1 MAILQDNA
9 FGRDLSIVRILR
21 VLSTHSFLHTQKHTS
36 VKMTETTE
44 APVVA
49 QTAETKTPSPT
60 NETAVVTP
68 AENGHAEAGD
78 AKVAAGEAAN
88 GDEQS
93 AAATNGGT
101 TPDEKAKA
109 EEKKED
115 PPKEMRAVVLTG
127 FGGFKN
133 VKILKKPEPTP
144 QAGEVLIRVKACG
157 LNFQD
162 LMVRLGAI
170 DSPPKTPTILG
181 FECAGEIEAVGEEVE
196 GFKVGDRVVALPEF
210 RAWSELVA
218 VPTKYVYHIPE
229 EMTFQDAAAIVMN
242 YLVAYI
248 LIFDLVSLREGKSL
262 LLHSVGGG
270 VGQAIVQLARTVPN
284 VTIFGVCSKSKHEA
298 LAATG
303 LIDHLI
309 DRTDYVNE
317 VRKVTTEG
325 VDIVMDCLCGEECNR
340 GYGLLKP
347 MGKYILYGS
356 SNVVTGETKSF
367 FSVARSWWQVDKVS
381 PIKLF
386 DENKSLAGFNLRHL
400 LYQQDGAE
408 YVRSTVDKIF
418 GLWKDGK
425 VKPVVDSAWAL
436 EDVAEAMQK
445 MHDRKNIGKLVL
457 DPSMEPKP
465 KPATPAKSKSKKQ
478 ASEDKGAKKEKD
490 DDKKAVEN
498 GGGDEKKEGDA
509 AEEAKA
515 NGDAEEATP
524 AQVNGD
530 GAEKKEEPAAAAA
543 TNGDAT
549 ESEKKESS

>member
-1 MAILQDNA
+1 
-9 FGRDLSIVRILR
+9 
-21 VLSTHSFLHTQKHTS
+21 
-36 VKMTETTE
+36 MTETTE

-60 NETAVVTP
+60 TETAVVTP
-68 AENGHAEAGD
+68 AENGHAEGGD
-78 AKVAAGEAAN
+78 AKAAAAAGE
-88 GDEQS
+88 EQ
-93 AAATNGGT
+93 TNGAA

-133 VKILKKPEPTP
+133 VKILKKPEPSP

-210 RAWSELVA
+210 RAWSELVV

-248 LIFDLVSLREGKSL
+248 LIFDLVSLREGKSM

-270 VGQAIVQLARTVPN
+270 VGQAIVQLVRTVPN

-317 VRKVTTEG
+317 VRKITTEG

-386 DENKSLAGFNLRHL
+386 DENKSLGGFNLRHL
-400 LYQQDGAE
+400 LYQQDGSE

-418 GLWKDGK
+418 GLWKEGK

-478 ASEDKGAKKEKD
+478 ASEDKGGKKDKD
-490 DDKKAVEN
+490 DDKKTGEN
-498 GGGDEKKEGDA
+498 GSGDEKKEGGDV
-509 AEEAKA
+509 AEEAKT
-515 NGDAEEATP
+515 NGDAEEGA

-530 GAEKKEEPAAAAA
+530 GAVEKKEEPAVAA

>member
-1 MAILQDNA
+1 MAQA
-9 FGRDLSIVRILR
+9 V
-21 VLSTHSFLHTQKHTS
+21 
-36 VKMTETTE
+36 
-44 APVVA
+44 
-49 QTAETKTPSPT
+49 ETKTPSPT

-78 AKVAAGEAAN
+78 AKAAASETAAVA
-88 GDEQS
+88 GDEQ
-93 AAATNGGT
+93 ATTNGGST

-196 GFKVGDRVVALPEF
+196 GFNVGDRVVALPEF

-229 EMTFQDAAAIVMN
+229 EMTFQDAAAILMN

-270 VGQAIVQLARTVPN
+270 VGQAIVQLVRTVPN

-309 DRTDYVNE
+309 DRADYVNE

-400 LYQQDGAE
+400 LYQQDGSE
-408 YVRSTVDKIF
+408 YIRSTVNKIF
-418 GLWKDGK
+418 DLWKEGK

-478 ASEDKGAKKEKD
+478 ASEDKGGKKDKE
-490 DDKKAVEN
+490 DDKKTAEN
-498 GGGDEKKEGDA
+498 GGGDEKKDTDS
-509 AEEAKA
+509 AEEAKT
-515 NGDAEEATP
+515 NGDAEEAVP
-524 AQVNGD
+524 EQMNGD
-530 GAEKKEEPAAAAA
+530 GAEKKDESAAA

>member
-1 MAILQDNA
+1 
-9 FGRDLSIVRILR
+9 
-21 VLSTHSFLHTQKHTS
+21 
-36 VKMTETTE
+36 MTETTE

-68 AENGHAEAGD
+68 AENGHAEGGD
-78 AKVAAGEAAN
+78 AKTAVAGE
-88 GDEQS
+88 EQ
-93 AAATNGGT
+93 TNGGA

-133 VKILKKPEPTP
+133 VKILKKPEPSP

-218 VPTKYVYHIPE
+218 VPTKYVYHIPD

-248 LIFDLVSLREGKSL
+248 LIFDLVSLREGKSI

-298 LAATG
+298 LEATG

-317 VRKVTTEG
+317 VRKITTEG

-386 DENKSLAGFNLRHL
+386 DENKSLGGFNLRHL
-400 LYQQDGAE
+400 LYQQDGSE

-425 VKPVVDSAWAL
+425 VRPVVDSAWAL

-478 ASEDKGAKKEKD
+478 ASEDKGKKDKE
-490 DDKKAVEN
+490 DDKKSAEN
-498 GGGDEKKEGDA
+498 GGGDEKKEEGGDA
-509 AEEAKA
+509 ADEAKT
-515 NGDAEEATP
+515 NGGEGGEA
-524 AQVNGD
+524 AHVNGD
-530 GAEKKEEPAAAAA
+530 GGAAEQKEEPAAAAAAA

>member
-1 MAILQDNA
+1 
-9 FGRDLSIVRILR
+9 
-21 VLSTHSFLHTQKHTS
+21 
-36 VKMTETTE
+36 MTETTE

-298 LAATG
+298 LATTG